1 MNHWYKPILPS
12 VLAFWSM
19 LTMAGEVEIVKATAA
34 KATGGWRFDV
44 TLKHADTGWQ
54 HYANKWE
61 VVSVNGKV
69 LGTRV
74 LYHPHVDEQPFTRS
88 LSGVNIPP
96 GTKEVLI
103 RAYDLKHGRVVKA
116 YKLVLPK

>member
-1 MNHWYKPILPS
+1 MISAAN
-12 VLAFWSM
+12 
-19 LTMAGEVEIVKATAA
+19 EVEIVKATAA
-34 KATGGWRFDV
+34 KATSGWRFDV
-44 TLKHADTGWQ
+44 TLKHADSGWQ

-88 LSGVNIPP
+88 LSGVNIPA

-103 RAYDLKHGRVVKA
+103 RAYDLKHGRVAKA

>member
-1 MNHWYKPILPS
+1 MNYWYKPVLPVVIVFWS
-12 VLAFWSM
+12 VLSA
-19 LTMAGEVEIVKATAA
+19 ADEVQIVKATAA

-44 TLKHADTGWQ
+44 TLKHADAGWQ

-61 VVSVNGKV
+61 IVTEDGKV

-88 LSGVNIPP
+88 LSGVDIPA
-96 GTKEVLI
+96 GTKEVVI
-103 RAYDLKHGRVVKA
+103 RAYDLKHGRAAKA